1 MPGVGRVLLSW
12 NENKE
17 SDLAG
22 YHVYRSTK
30 HGRNYDRLTD
40 KLLLRTTYS
49 DETVAEEMTYYYVV
63 TAVDQSGNESEYS
76 HEIKVTVEQY
86 SKDSFTIDKLKRKS
100 DDK

>member
-1 MPGVGRVLLSW
+1 MFLSW

-30 HGRNYDRLTD
+30 HGKDYDRLTD

-49 DETVAEEMTYYYVV
+49 DATVQVGKTYYYVV

-76 HEIKVTVEQY
+76 HEIKVKVENLGE
-86 SKDSFTIDKLKRKS
+86 DSFTIDKLKRK
-100 DDK
+100 